1 MRILVHGIKRRC
13 VTFTCRNCGCIY
25 QENTESTMFNI
36 GTFNYTAA
44 YKCDCPECG
53 CENVERRDVS
63 G

>member
-1 MRILVHGIKRRC
+1 MRILVHGIKRKC

-36 GTFNYTAA
+36 GTFNYPAT